1 MAKRKSLS
9 KLTSEG
15 IRDLSQREMKLVRAH
30 KDCTERLTQLL
41 GDGGARQEDA
51 RWSRVSQLDL
61 ESRGGPKWSM

>member
-15 IRDLSQREMKLVRAH
+15 SRDLSQREMKLVKAH
-30 KDCTERLTQLL
+30 RDCMERESEL
-41 GDGGARQEDA
+41 GEGGARQEDA
-51 RWSRVSQLDL
+51 RWSRVEQLDL